1 MVVFHF
7 LSIFLG
13 RRVTSTSWT
22 LQASISF
29 HFPLKYSNLSLINII
44 GNNSCKNPT
53 FVKEIVKAPKLS
65 NWSKSPKIRKNTEMK
80 IVMKA
85 IKEAS
90 IEPEKISQSL
100 LVVLRI
106 LSKNSLLSILLDP
119 IFSAAENL
127 ALQI

>member
-1 MVVFHF
+1 
-7 LSIFLG
+7 
-13 RRVTSTSWT
+13 
-22 LQASISF
+22 
-29 HFPLKYSNLSLINII
+29 
-44 GNNSCKNPT
+44 
-53 FVKEIVKAPKLS
+53 
-65 NWSKSPKIRKNTEMK
+65 MK

-106 LSKNSLLSILLDP
+106 LSKKSLLSILLDP

>member
-1 MVVFHF
+1 M
-7 LSIFLG
+7 
-13 RRVTSTSWT
+13 
-22 LQASISF
+22 
-29 HFPLKYSNLSLINII
+29 
-44 GNNSCKNPT
+44 
-53 FVKEIVKAPKLS
+53 KAPKLS
-65 NWSKSPKIRKNTEMK
+65 KWSKSPKNRKNTEMK

-106 LSKNSLLSILLDP
+106 LSKKSLLSILLDP